1 MSRLQCVS
9 KGVGEHVFVSA
20 MSMRLHVCVCVF
32 AWSMCVK
39 ERESVF
45 CHDGS

>member
-20 MSMRLHVCVCVF
+20 MSMRLHVCCMEHV
-32 AWSMCVK
+32 
-39 ERESVF
+39 REGEGK
-45 CHDGS
+45 CILP